1 MLGCIQLVWRALFPS
16 SYTFLYQL
24 YLSAVSVRRTKMCM
38 TGHAMLAVCAGMCL
52 LFRFV
57 PRSQN
62 WRDKVVAMEAVAQ
75 TIGNEAVE
83 ELGRLPTVAE
93 PDDRPAELECD
104 HFSMRWSFLYS
115 DACISFIDWYAFAP
129 LAVHHCLWLSR
140 LITLLHN
147 IILLQNHPLFVQ
159 AHTWTFATHW
169 SISIGT
175 FGSICQ

>member
-1 MLGCIQLVWRALFPS
+1 MVRYAVLYSMKIHIQSVLCWVVYSLTCCFLLPIHFCI
-16 SYTFLYQL
+16 SYIFLQ
-24 YLSAVSVRRTKMCM
+24 SRWSKMCM

-129 LAVHHCLWLSR
+129 LAVQHCLWLSKV
-140 LITLLHN
+140 
-147 IILLQNHPLFVQ
+147 NHTS
-159 AHTWTFATHW
+159 AYM
-169 SISIGT
+169 
-175 FGSICQ
+175 